1 MRRKVNFYIDGFN
14 FYHRLRDMLDSAL
27 GLDYRWLDYR
37 ALCQSLL
44 KPGEVLGDV
53 FFFTAIPRHFL
64 ASETKNLLVL
74 SLLRRHACLT
84 TPVGKTHAPA
94 TAPSPTAKESPK
106 PKPPRAVSPE
116 AACVPDHSRGQAM
129 PPQRL
134 PVQPQKNP
142 PNQNLLVPSLLRRHA
157 CLTTPVVKP
166 CPRNG
171 SQSNR
176 KRIPQTKTSSCRLS

>member
-53 FFFTAIPRHFL
+53 FFFPAIPRHFL

-84 TPVGKTHAPA
+84 TPV
-94 TAPSPTAKESPK
+94 
-106 PKPPRAVSPE
+106 
-116 AACVPDHSRGQAM
+116 
-129 PPQRL
+129 
-134 PVQPQKNP
+134 
-142 PNQNLLVPSLLRRHA
+142 
-157 CLTTPVVKP
+157 VKP
-166 CPRNG
+166 CSRNG